1 MSEPTTEID
10 TSRADRPEPTG
21 FDHGD
26 PEVIPH
32 LHQTLAELRRECPV
46 GWSDNYGG
54 FWTFTRYDDVVRA
67 ARDHTHYTVTEGIT
81 IPPTGGTIRL
91 APAMYDPP
99 EHAGYRKIEMPFFSL
114 TAVQAVEDMIRGCV
128 RECFDRF
135 LGDGSERSP
144 RSSRGGSRTGSAD
157 LVAEVADPVPPL
169 VLARYLGLDSSYSE
183 EMRRLMVDFL
193 SSARTSQAEKIV
205 AARALEEFVIEQ
217 VQARVGGSGTDTLS
231 RIVNTRTDD
240 GEPLDPVVVVG
251 MVRLMISAGHET
263 TVHGIGSLCYRVLT
277 EPGVRERLLAQPEL
291 RKAAVL
297 EAMRMDPPVMHMART
312 VVDDHE
318 LEGQRLR
325 KGDKV
330 MVCYGAA
337 NRDPAKFA
345 EPDRFDLDR
354 GLAAHVTFGSGR
366 HRCLGEHL
374 AVIELG
380 CVLDELL
387 ERIPDVALPDGF
399 DVVWTGGGLTRGVKS
414 LPVTFTPESRP

>member
-1 MSEPTTEID
+1 MTV
-10 TSRADRPEPTG
+10 DRPTATG

-26 PEVIPH
+26 PDVIPH
-32 LHQTLAELRRECPV
+32 LHQTLADLRERCPV

-99 EHAGYRKIEMPFFSL
+99 EHSGYRKIEMPFFSL

-128 RECFDRF
+128 RECFDKF
-135 LGDGSERSP
+135 V
-144 RSSRGGSRTGSAD
+144 SRGSAD

-193 SSARTSQAEKIV
+193 SSARTSQDEKMV
-205 AARALEEFVIEQ
+205 AARALEEFVIDQ
-217 VQARVGGSGTDTLS
+217 VESRVGGSGTDTLS

-277 EPGVRERLLAQPEL
+277 EPGVRERLLASPEL

-318 LEGQRLR
+318 LRGQRLR

-374 AVIELG
+374 AVVELG

-387 ERIPDVALPDGF
+387 ARIPDVALPEDF
-399 DVVWTGGGLTRGVKS
+399 EVVWTGGGLTRGVKS
-414 LPVTFTPESRP
+414 LPVTFTPERR